1 LSVEIP
7 IEKIVPPK
15 DFLRSESEARRNLG
29 QLAKSIEQ
37 VGLIHPIKVAPKDD
51 GYELVAGFR
60 RFLAHKELGLP
71 TIRAE
76 VLKEPVDVI
85 ERTRIGLIENI
96 QRQKLIRRE
105 MIDAA
110 VLLYKRR
117 YGSYKDV
124 ADKLGIDYSFAKE
137 LVGLEDAPEELV
149 KMIGRGRGKVGRG
162 KAVEI
167 LKAYPDEPEKAVE
180 IAKIYASEGLSSEEK
195 KRLFEVVEENPDRTV
210 DEIKKE
216 ISKPPRIRFEFNV
229 ALPVAYHE
237 RFLKACE
244 ERDMEPP
251 DLAKTVLISWIEENV
266 PT

>member
-1 LSVEIP
+1 MEISTK
-7 IEKIVPPK
+7 KIVVPK
-15 DFLRSESEARRNLG
+15 DFLRSKSEARRNLG

-60 RFLAHKELGLP
+60 RLLAYEELGRKK
-71 TIRAE
+71 IRVE
-76 VLKEPVDVI
+76 VLEEPVDVT

-110 VLLYKRR
+110 VLLYKRYR
-117 YGSYKDV
+117 SYKDV
-124 ADKLGIDYSFAKE
+124 ADKLGIDYSFARE
-137 LVGLEDAPEELV
+137 LVGLEEAPEALV
-149 KMIGRGRGKVGRG
+149 KMVGRGRGKIGRG

-180 IAKIYASEGLSSEEK
+180 IAKIYVSEGLTSDEK
-195 KRLFEVVEENPDRTV
+195 KRLFEVIEENPDQTV
-210 DEIKKE
+210 DKIRKE
-216 ISKPPRIRFEFNV
+216 ISKPRKRYEFNV
-229 ALPVAYHE
+229 ALPVTYYG

-244 ERDMEPP
+244 ERDVEPP
-251 DLAKTVLISWIEENV
+251 ELAKTVLIGWIDENV
-266 PT
+266 PA